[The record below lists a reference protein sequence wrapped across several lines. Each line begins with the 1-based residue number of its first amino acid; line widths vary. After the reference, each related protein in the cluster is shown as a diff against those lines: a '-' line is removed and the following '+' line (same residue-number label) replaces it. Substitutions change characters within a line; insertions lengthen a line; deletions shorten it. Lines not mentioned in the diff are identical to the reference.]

1 MLRLKGCQRCGGD
14 VAVGSDWHGGYL
26 QCLQCGWYKD
36 TSGDPVQALAQSS
49 LAAVREE
56 LAMSRKAS

>member
-14 VAVGSDWHGGYL
+14 VAVSSDWHGDYL

-36 TSGDPVQALAQSS
+36 TSVDPVQTLARNAIS
-49 LAAVREE
+49 AVREE
-56 LAMSRKAS
+56 LGLPKAS